1 MPRSAPA
8 QIFSRHW
15 GPPRGCSVP
24 GPCHG
29 ILFAFGFLAA
39 RESRSPSICGQPPGA
54 RGCRRASERECMV
67 LQISQVSCTQGAL
80 RGGKTTT
87 PPPQC
92 ACPRPCGDGALWE
105 IWAAG
110 ASHAGGSSPGHSAA
124 PVPVGLLGPPNH
136 NMGPCSRPGED
147 PKAWKQ
153 FGPEPGSIARPIQRL
168 YCPGNRASV

>member
-87 PPPQC
+87 PPHSAPVHGPAVMELFGKSGLQGL
-92 ACPRPCGDGALWE
+92 PTRGALLRDIQLHLSQWGYWVPLIT
-105 IWAAG
+105 IWDPVAG
-110 ASHAGGSSPGHSAA
+110 PERTPKPGNNSGLSQALLPGLYRGLGGS
-124 PVPVGLLGPPNH
+124 V
-136 NMGPCSRPGED
+136 SR
-147 PKAWKQ
+147 
-153 FGPEPGSIARPIQRL
+153 
-168 YCPGNRASV
+168 